1 MLHKETVEASTFKL
15 LTALM
20 QDEALNP
27 FILVGGTALAL
38 YLGHRKSIDL
48 DLFSPTDFDSMELGR
63 YMKEK
68 HAIEINATAKNTLT
82 GFINGIKVDLLA
94 HRYPYVEQPLLQEGI
109 RLCSMKDIA
118 AMKLNAITGNGTRIK
133 DFIDVAFL
141 SCEMPLAE
149 MLKAYQTKYES
160 NPYTA
165 LRSLLY
171 FEDIIFDE
179 PVQMTG
185 GGKPDWKNI
194 SKRIIDMTN
203 NRHKIFPSKP

>member
-1 MLHKETVEASTFKL
+1 MRDGE
-15 LTALM
+15 LT
-20 QDEALNP
+20 P
-27 FILVGGTALAL
+27 FVLVGGTALAL

-63 YMKEK
+63 HMKEK
-68 HAIEINATAKNTLT
+68 YPFEMNTVAKNTLT
-82 GFINGIKVDLLA
+82 GFIEGIKVDLLA
-94 HRYPYVEQPLLQEGI
+94 HRYPYVEQPLFLEEV

-133 DFIDVAFL
+133 DFIDVAYL

-149 MLKAYQTKYES
+149 MLDAYQTKYGM

-179 PVQMTG
+179 PVQFTDG
-185 GGKPDWKNI
+185 SKPNWKNI

>member
-1 MLHKETVEASTFKL
+1 
-15 LTALM
+15 M
-20 QDEALNP
+20 QDDELTP

-48 DLFSPTDFDSMELGR
+48 DLFSPTEFESMELGR
-63 YMKEK
+63 HMKEK
-68 HAIEINATAKNTLT
+68 HSFEINTVAKNTLT

-94 HRYPYVEQPLLQEGI
+94 HRYPYVAQPLFLEGI

-133 DFIDVAFL
+133 DFIDVAYL
-141 SCEMPLAE
+141 SCKMSLTD
-149 MLKAYQTKYES
+149 MLEAFQTKYES

-171 FEDIIFDE
+171 FEDVIFNE
-179 PVQMTG
+179 PVQLTDG
-185 GGKPDWKNI
+185 SKPNWKNI

-203 NRHKIFPSKP
+203 NRHKIFPTKP